1 MVGTCLTGGL
11 VFAALGY
18 ASTLKAP
25 KRALGDGK
33 VIEAT
38 NVTTTG
44 VPTVVLPAYDVVSYD
59 EYKSILTMQLQEAVI
74 TQAEYNALYAEIPPE
89 FQ

>member
-1 MVGTCLTGGL
+1 MVVETNDTITTYY
-11 VFAALGY
+11 APALQQV
-18 ASTLKAP
+18 LKADM
-25 KRALGDGK
+25 GDGK
-33 VIEAT
+33 VIEAV

-59 EYKSILTMQLQEAVI
+59 EYKAILTMQLEESVI
-74 TQAEYNALYAEIPPE
+74 TQAEYNALYAEIPSE